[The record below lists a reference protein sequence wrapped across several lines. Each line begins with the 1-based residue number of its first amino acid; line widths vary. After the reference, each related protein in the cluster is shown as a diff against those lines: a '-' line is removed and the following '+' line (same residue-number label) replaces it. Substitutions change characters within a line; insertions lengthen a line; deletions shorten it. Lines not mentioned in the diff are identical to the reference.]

1 MIKSIGST
9 KNKISMDENGWNV
22 PRLQISEEVLAQCNI
37 VNNNYRQD
45 SIVSYVFIPSKSFVQ

>member
-1 MIKSIGST
+1 
-9 KNKISMDENGWNV
+9 MDENGWNV

-45 SIVSYVFIPSKSFVQ
+45 SIASYVFIPSKSFVQ